1 MTDVNA
7 TGGKKRANAV
17 VTTTQE
23 GAVLVFK
30 VHGAGETRLDL
41 NALSVGVKDRAMLHG
56 LVQRVSDRAAISR
69 NPENGQAATPQDKLA
84 RMQAL
89 VDWYNTGTGEWSP
102 TRTAGGSGGKAKG
115 VNPVVEAVA
124 EIQGV
129 SYAEMMGRIEAACEK
144 RGVGV
149 KAYVNKLATQE
160 QVLARMADIAKRNSS
175 GLDDGDDLMDELM
188 G

>member
-1 MTDVNA
+1 MA
-7 TGGKKRANAV
+7 GGKRANAV

-23 GAVLVFK
+23 GNVLVFK

-41 NALSVGVKDRAMLHG
+41 AKISAGVKERAMVHG

-69 NPENGQAATPQDKLA
+69 NPENGQAATPGDKLA

-89 VDWYNTGTGEWSP
+89 VEWYNTGTGEWSP
-102 TRTAGGSGGKAKG
+102 TRQGGAAAKSKA

-129 SYAEMMGRIEAACEK
+129 TYAEMLGRIEAACEK
-144 RGVGV
+144 RGVSV

-160 QVLARMADIAKRNSS
+160 QVLERMAEIARRNSS
-175 GLDDGDDLMDELM
+175 GVDDGEDLLDELM

>member
-1 MTDVNA
+1 MIGNTMA
-7 TGGKKRANAV
+7 GGKRANAV

-23 GAVLVFK
+23 GNVLVFK

-41 NALSVGVKDRAMLHG
+41 AKLSAGVKDRAMLHG

-102 TRTAGGSGGKAKG
+102 TRTAGGGKAKG

-129 SYAEMMGRIEAACEK
+129 TYAEMLTRIEAACEK
-144 RGVGV
+144 RGVSV

-160 QVLARMADIAKRNSS
+160 QVLERMAEIARRNSS
-175 GLDDGDDLMDELM
+175 GVDDGEDLLDELM

>member
-1 MTDVNA
+1 MNDVNA

-17 VTTTQE
+17 VTVGQE

-41 NALSVGVKDRAMLHG
+41 NALSVAVKDRAMLHG
-56 LVQRVSDRAAISR
+56 LIQRVSDRAAISR

-102 TRTAGGSGGKAKG
+102 TRPAGGSGGKAKG

-129 SYAEMMGRIEAACEK
+129 TYAEMMARIEAACEK

-188 G
+188 S

>member
-7 TGGKKRANAV
+7 TGGKKRSNAV
-17 VTTTQE
+17 VTVGQE

-41 NALSVGVKDRAMLHG
+41 KALSAGVKERAMLHG

-102 TRTAGGSGGKAKG
+102 ARPAGGSGGKAKG
-115 VNPVVEAVA
+115 VNPVIEAVA

-129 SYAEMMGRIEAACEK
+129 TYAEMLGRIEAACEK
-144 RGVGV
+144 RGVSV

-160 QVLARMADIAKRNSS
+160 QVLERMAESARRNAD
-175 GLDDGDDLMDELM
+175 GVDDGEDLLDELM

>member
-1 MTDVNA
+1 MTYVNA
-7 TGGKKRANAV
+7 TGQQRANAV

-23 GAVLVFK
+23 GNVLVFN
-30 VHGAGETRLDL
+30 VQGAGETRLDL
-41 NALSVGVKDRAMLHG
+41 AKLSAGVKERAMLHG
-56 LVQRVSDRAAISR
+56 LIQRVSDRAAISR

-102 TRTAGGSGGKAKG
+102 TRPAGGSGGKAKAI
-115 VNPVVEAVA
+115 NPVIDAVA

-129 SYAEMMGRIEAACEK
+129 TYVEMVTRIEAACEK

-160 QVLARMADIAKRNSS
+160 QVLARMAEIAKRNSS

>member
-1 MTDVNA
+1 MTGNTMA
-7 TGGKKRANAV
+7 GGKRANAV

-23 GAVLVFK
+23 GNVLVFK

-41 NALSVGVKDRAMLHG
+41 AKLSAGVKERAMVHG
-56 LVQRVSDRAAISR
+56 LTQRVSDRAAISR

-102 TRTAGGSGGKAKG
+102 TRTAGGGKAKA

-129 SYAEMMGRIEAACEK
+129 TYAEMLARIEAACEK
-144 RGVGV
+144 RGVSV

-160 QVLARMADIAKRNSS
+160 QVLERMAEIARRNSS
-175 GLDDGDDLMDELM
+175 GVDDGEDLLDELM